1 MATLGLIGYVCAYSF
16 SFGPVTWVILSEIF
30 PATSRGQ
37 AMAFT
42 TSFNWLG
49 NFIVSATFLQA
60 TRKSMHTIKYIFYF
74 MLANVTRYPK
84 IQIHMYFF
92 CIADTFTIGGVFL
105 FYAIM
110 CVLALVFSV
119 VLIPETKDKTLEE
132 ISKELNIRF
141 DILFLLEKL

>member
-1 MATLGLIGYVCAYSF
+1 M
-16 SFGPVTWVILSEIF
+16 
-30 PATSRGQ
+30 
-37 AMAFT
+37 
-42 TSFNWLG
+42 
-49 NFIVSATFLQA
+49 
-60 TRKSMHTIKYIFYF
+60 
-74 MLANVTRYPK
+74 
-84 IQIHMYFF
+84 
-92 CIADTFTIGGVFL
+92 